1 MPGET
6 FSRDEKPL
14 LTIAAGLPG
23 FSTIG
28 VFLEEGRNNVD
39 VLVDLLMVLL
49 LTLLRLLVLVS
60 HVVTLALASCVD
72 GAKAERRERRRVSGL
87 TVLLTASEA
96 ERNSV
101 GILLITHFAC
111 WVDCYRGR

>member
-39 VLVDLLMVLL
+39 VLVNLLMVLL
-49 LTLLRLLVLVS
+49 LNLLRLLMLIS
-60 HVVTLALASCVD
+60 HVVTLALASCV
-72 GAKAERRERRRVSGL
+72 GGGKGERRERRRVSGL
-87 TVLLTASEA
+87 TVLLTACEA
-96 ERNSV
+96 ERKAV
-101 GILLITHFAC
+101 GILLVTHFAC